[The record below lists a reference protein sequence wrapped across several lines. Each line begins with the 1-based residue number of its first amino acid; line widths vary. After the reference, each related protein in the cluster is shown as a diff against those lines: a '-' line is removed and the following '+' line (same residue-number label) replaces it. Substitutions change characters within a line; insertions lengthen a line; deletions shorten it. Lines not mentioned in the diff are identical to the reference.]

1 MPTTKPRGGKARS
14 GPAREAAR
22 EQRQARATALNNRLT
37 QFLEDLLERFEGD
50 EDAVAAE
57 LAGLLAGRAYTEK
70 YKGQNP
76 LRILM
81 QDPAATDVR
90 GYVAWQEAGRQVRA
104 YPGGEGGITIV
115 KPVGR
120 DKDKDAPAEPGAD
133 GDAPAEPAGKQPGEI
148 SSDDLK
154 PKRTPFALDTVHD
167 VRNTD
172 PITCGADL
180 GGGRLCGESIH
191 RTGKETA
198 EQAKARG
205 PRCRPAA
212 TWTHTTV
219 KPADGH
225 KAVRLWTDPAEAAAP
240 AA

>member
-1 MPTTKPRGGKARS
+1 MATTKTRGRKARS
-14 GPAREAAR
+14 GPARDAAR
-22 EQRQARATALNNRLT
+22 EARQAKAAALNDRLGE
-37 QFLEDLLERFEGD
+37 FLENLLEQFDGD
-50 EDAVAAE
+50 EDAMAAE
-57 LAGLLAGRAYTEK
+57 LARQMAGKAYTEK

-90 GYVAWQEAGRQVRA
+90 GFVAWQEAGRSVRPYA
-104 YPGGEGGITIV
+104 DGEGGITIV

-120 DKDKDAPAEPGAD
+120 DKDKDPDAPAEPAD

-167 VRNTD
+167 VRFTD
-172 PITCGADL
+172 PTVCGTCGA
-180 GGGRLCGESIH
+180 GIH

-205 PRCRPAA
+205 PRCRPMAL
-212 TWTHTTV
+212 WTHTGV

-225 KAVRLWTDPAEAAAP
+225 KAVRLYEAPDAAAAP